1 MHHLAGEHHCV
12 GDLQFLCQLL
22 QRLLFRTVADDHQP
36 HVVLRLHLL
45 CPEAQQN
52 VDALFAAQAPDKA
65 GNSSVQ
71 RDAQLVADFVPL
83 FLGGGGR
90 MEGIQLDRVGDDLHL
105 FVAADLSGVLLALF
119 GWPGDH
125 VGVLWEDAEIV
136 VGELSGQR
144 NQRLG
149 RDVVDVVVVHGVQGV
164 DDRHL

>member
-1 MHHLAGEHHCV
+1 
-12 GDLQFLCQLL
+12 
-22 QRLLFRTVADDHQP
+22 
-36 HVVLRLHLL
+36 
-45 CPEAQQN
+45 
-52 VDALFAAQAPDKA
+52 
-65 GNSSVQ
+65 
-71 RDAQLVADFVPL
+71 
-83 FLGGGGR
+83 

-144 NQRLG
+144 NKRLG